1 MPETVPG
8 IAIAGPTASGKSDL
22 AIRLAQRLGGE
33 IVNFDS
39 VQVYKGFDVGSA
51 KTPLADRLSIPHH
64 LLDHVDPEHGY
75 SAGEFVR
82 DAKTV
87 LSDLRGRGALPILAG
102 GTGLYLEAL
111 LQGLF
116 RGPKR
121 DPALRERL
129 QEKARTHAPGYLW
142 RILSRL
148 DSKSAAS
155 IHKND
160 TPKLI
165 RAIEVCVLGKRP
177 MSKQWQ
183 DSREPL
189 QGYCVLTL
197 GLDPPREQLYSKI
210 NKRAQQMFRRGLVAE
225 VQRLCNAGVPR
236 DAQAFGALGYAQCL
250 QYLDGECTLEEA
262 VDSTALRTRRY
273 AKRQLTWF
281 RRRSPGPRWLN
292 AFGSSEGAVEWAMNE
307 FLAWRQAQ
315 IL

>member
-1 MPETVPG
+1 MPETAPG
-8 IAIAGPTASGKSDL
+8 IVIVGPTASGKSDL
-22 AIRLAQRLGGE
+22 AIQLAQRLCGE

-39 VQVYKGFDVGSA
+39 VQVYKGFDIGSA

-64 LLDHVDPEHGY
+64 LIDHVDPGHAY
-75 SAGEFVR
+75 SAGEFAR
-82 DAKTV
+82 DAKIV
-87 LSDLRGRGALPILAG
+87 LSELKRREVLPILAG

-111 LQGLF
+111 LLGLF
-116 RGPKR
+116 RGPER

-129 QEKARTHAPGYLW
+129 QQKARTRPAGYLW

-148 DSKSAAS
+148 DSKAAAT

-165 RAIEVCVLGKRP
+165 RAIEVCMLGKRP

-189 QGYCVLTL
+189 QGYRVLTL

-210 NKRAQQMFRRGLVAE
+210 NKRARQMFRGGLVAE
-225 VQRLCNAGVPR
+225 VQTLCNAGVPR
-236 DAQAFGALGYAQCL
+236 DARAFGSLGYVQCL
-250 QYLDGECTLEEA
+250 QYIDGACSLEQA
-262 VDSTALRTRRY
+262 VESTALRTRRY
-273 AKRQLTWF
+273 AKRQMTWF
-281 RRRSPGPRWLN
+281 RRRTPATLWLN
-292 AFGSSEGAVEWAMNE
+292 AFGSSESAVEWAMNE
-307 FLAWRQAQ
+307 FLAWQQAQ